1 MHLSK
6 TKSLITKLSLILL
19 PFVLFSCRHYGAQGE
34 LVSKDGKTVVVPYF
48 DELGFEYHYS
58 AKVVAYDKT
67 LNGILVVK
75 KISESHKRVVLLSD
89 FGNTLFDFE
98 FSNGKSKV
106 IYVMDNLNKKLL
118 VNKLLLYFDFLTK
131 SNYLSSAE
139 YRREGEAIFQSKL
152 KGKRVNISVPK
163 FSPMRLALM
172 SRRRIKAEIVF
183 FAQDKFADSISFES
197 KELPVHMFFKKRE
210 KNINADQ

>member
-6 TKSLITKLSLILL
+6 TKSLTTKLSLILL
-19 PFVLFSCRHYGAQGE
+19 TLVLFSCRNYGAQGE
-34 LVSKDGKTVVVPYF
+34 LVSKDNKTVVVPYF

-75 KISESHKRVVLLSD
+75 KMSENQKRVVLLSD

-98 FSNGKSKV
+98 FSNGKAKV

-118 VNKLLLYFDFLTK
+118 LNKLLLYFDFLTK
-131 SNYLSSAE
+131 SDYLSFAE
-139 YRREGEAIFQSKL
+139 YRVDGESVFLSKL
-152 KGKRVNISVPK
+152 RGKRVKICVPK
-163 FSPMRLALM
+163 FSTMYLAMM
-172 SRRRIKAEIVF
+172 SRSRIKAEIVF